1 MCTAAITPNTSTT
14 KPYISFHD
22 HFRARSDQ
30 DVDHVL
36 VLTQRSEVQRRHI
49 LLQTC
54 THNAAMR
61 DHIHNLIEKIYRNT
75 SAS

>member
-1 MCTAAITPNTSTT
+1 MTPNTSTT

-22 HFRARSDQ
+22 HFRARGDQ

-49 LLQTC
+49 LLQTRE
-54 THNAAMR
+54 HNAAMR
-61 DHIHNLIEKIYRNT
+61 NHIHDSIEKFNRNT